1 MSTPSEEALV
11 QRVADIIDDA
21 PIRIHPYQIATVIDP
36 RAAAR
41 RVVNT
46 VQRTLFGHPEDSC
59 ETCGHASDCATH
71 NEPAL
76 PMGACNCSK
85 EES

>member
-1 MSTPSEEALV
+1 MNTLSEEALV

-21 PIRIHPYQIATVIDP
+21 PIRIHPHQIATVIDP
-36 RAAAR
+36 RTVAR
-41 RVVNT
+41 DVVD
-46 VQRTLFGHPEDSC
+46 VVRRTLSGHPEDSC
-59 ETCGHASDCATH
+59 ETCEHASDCATH

-85 EES
+85 DKA